1 MVQRLQMVSSRLR
14 SVDDRIARFRSDSTR
29 RSRTS
34 FPENALYRE
43 SSRFY
48 GKRYHRIRGVMTQ
61 APITIFG
68 NVSLLP
74 KLELV
79 IMLEMFPLFL
89 IVSAGERAP

>member
-1 MVQRLQMVSSRLR
+1 
-14 SVDDRIARFRSDSTR
+14 
-29 RSRTS
+29 
-34 FPENALYRE
+34 
-43 SSRFY
+43 
-48 GKRYHRIRGVMTQ
+48 MTQ